1 METSS
6 TTEYVKKLIDDLN
19 KSPFIYDAQ
28 VEEYK
33 KNATIE
39 KVVIV
44 IQRDRERER
53 IDDLCTGKKRIE
65 KLRKL

>member
-6 TTEYVKKLIDDLN
+6 TTEYIRKLIDDLD

-28 VEEYK
+28 VEECK
-33 KNATIE
+33 KNTITE

-44 IQRDRERER
+44 IQRDREREK
-53 IDDLCTGKKRIE
+53 IDDLCSSKKRIE
-65 KLRKL
+65 KLR

>member
-6 TTEYVKKLIDDLN
+6 TTEYV
-19 KSPFIYDAQ
+19 
-28 VEEYK
+28 K